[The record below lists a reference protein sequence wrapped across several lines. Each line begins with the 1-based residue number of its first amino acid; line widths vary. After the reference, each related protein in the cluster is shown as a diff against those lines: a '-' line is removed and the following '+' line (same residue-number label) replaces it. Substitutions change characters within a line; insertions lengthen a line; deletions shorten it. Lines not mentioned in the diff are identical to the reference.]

1 MPQSLKFRTAAA
13 CRIADIHRDRF
24 NESVAAGNYKCA
36 PETRPGASRIF
47 AEDDLVALMI
57 YGRQLKA
64 GSGAEVAGDLACRV
78 RKALDQNPKAK
89 VVSVLRA
96 LNGLGR
102 TVIDDR
108 PKTLS
113 TDNPV
118 FERIEFEIGA
128 IRAFVRARMQEEATV
143 LGEED

>member
-36 PETRPGASRIF
+36 PETQPGASRIF

-64 GSGAEVAGDLACRV
+64 GAGAGIAGDLACRV
-78 RKALDQNPKAK
+78 RRALDLNPKAR

-96 LNGLGR
+96 LNGLDR

-113 TDNPV
+113 PRNPV
-118 FERIEFEIGA
+118 FERVEFEIGA
-128 IRAFVRARMQEEATV
+128 IRAFVRERMQEDAAV
-143 LGEED
+143 LGGED